1 MAHLVDSSVWA
12 ALFLKRDS
20 QHTRAANRIK
30 RQKGIV
36 YVPYCVANETA
47 TVLAY
52 KHSKKQADR
61 FLYFIENARDIEVVE
76 DDFQEEATFYKTL
89 NTRISFTDAALILFS
104 QKLSAELVTFDKQ
117 LERLA
122 KKF

>member
-12 ALFLKRDS
+12 ALFLEKDS
-20 QHTRAANRIK
+20 QHAKAANKIK
-30 RQKGIV
+30 RQRGTT

-52 KHSKKQADR
+52 KHSKEQANR
-61 FLYFIENARDIEVVE
+61 FLSFIENARDIEIVE
-76 DDFQEEATFYKTL
+76 DNFQEEVAFYKKL
-89 NTRISFTDAALILFS
+89 NTRISFTDTVLILLS
-104 QKLSAELVTFDKQ
+104 QKLGAELVTFDKQ

-122 KKF
+122 KRF